1 MENQGAMKTEQEI
14 QEAVVKVLHE
24 TFGIDRERI
33 VPGADLYADLDID
46 SIDAID
52 LLVKLQKMTG
62 KRLQPEAFKSVRKI
76 EDVVRVV
83 HTLVNEA

>member
-1 MENQGAMKTEQEI
+1 MENPGAMKTQQEI

-24 TFGIDRERI
+24 TFGIDPERI

>member
-1 MENQGAMKTEQEI
+1 MKSQAEI

-24 TFGIDRERI
+24 TFGIDRARI

-62 KRLQPEAFKSVRKI
+62 KRLRPEDFKSVRKI